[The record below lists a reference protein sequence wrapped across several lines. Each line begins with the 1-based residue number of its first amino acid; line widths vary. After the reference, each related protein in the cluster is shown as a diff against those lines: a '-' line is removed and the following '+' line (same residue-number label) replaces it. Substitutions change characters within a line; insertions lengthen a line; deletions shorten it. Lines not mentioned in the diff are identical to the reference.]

1 MVWLP
6 TPQYSPESPKI
17 ALELTMKMMIME
29 RTRMKIMTTM
39 NRDEDDKVHNED
51 NNVDDPEDDGDHDDG
66 NNYVNDDDLDG
77 DDDNHNMMLV
87 MKMTGFVLSGSFTAK
102 QHLYTGTSE
111 GLHPSTPF
119 LHSFKTTF
127 SFICCVA

>member
-1 MVWLP
+1 
-6 TPQYSPESPKI
+6 
-17 ALELTMKMMIME
+17 MMIME

-66 NNYVNDDDLDG
+66 NNYVNDDLDG

-87 MKMTGFVLSGSFTAK
+87 MKMTG
-102 QHLYTGTSE
+102 Q
-111 GLHPSTPF
+111 
-119 LHSFKTTF
+119 
-127 SFICCVA
+127 